1 MRSKE
6 ASRASAASSS
16 TDEDYVVLDAR
27 AVSSDDDEDCDD
39 ALFVLTG
46 AAAATGSAKGS
57 GTKNGKRLRRKRA
70 QQKAAAAGAVEEVDA
85 DVSPDDVSPTVDT
98 DDSEGTELMDANDS
112 EGGDDVEGAAHQLAL
127 AQPALAQPALAQPAL
142 AQPAL
147 AQPALAQT
155 DAAEAAVHQAEAEGL
170 RLQPSDN
177 ATGFRGVYSDAC
189 SRHKVKPFKAS
200 YKKAGKNVHI
210 GSFAT
215 AEEAALAYARTPEVQ
230 AAAARAPVV
239 VQATTARGRPKPVP
253 LTTEVADDGKLPA
266 KKRRHAHSPGTSPC
280 TSTSPS
286 SACERALGA
295 HAQVH
300 APARAQEQ
308 AKVEVAEPAP
318 LTAEAEEALAQ
329 AAAEGLTLQRKAGYT
344 GYKGVK
350 LRRDSR
356 SRKYEARVCRAGKQV
371 HLGSFDTAE
380 EAALAYARTP
390 EAQAEVVKPVKINA
404 SRVPIS
410 KPAPLTADEVVAQAT
425 AEGLGLE
432 PSSTSNNSGF
442 KGVTINNGARQQQG
456 RRFEARAQRAGKKM
470 FLGAYATA
478 EEAAL
483 AYARATKV

>member
-70 QQKAAAAGAVEEVDA
+70 QQKAAAAGAVEEGDA

-112 EGGDDVEGAAHQLAL
+112 EGGDDVEGAAHQL
-127 AQPALAQPALAQPAL
+127 AL

-230 AAAARAPVV
+230 AAEARAPVV

-295 HAQVH
+295 HAQMQ

-308 AKVEVAEPAP
+308 AEVEVAEPAP

>member
-127 AQPALAQPALAQPAL
+127 AQPALAQPALAQ
-142 AQPAL
+142 
-147 AQPALAQT
+147 T

-230 AAAARAPVV
+230 AAEARAPVV

>member
-46 AAAATGSAKGS
+46 AAAATGRGKGS
-57 GTKNGKRLRRKRA
+57 GTKDGKRLRRKRA

-112 EGGDDVEGAAHQLAL
+112 EGGDDVEGAAHQL
-127 AQPALAQPALAQPAL
+127 ALAQPAL

>member
-6 ASRASAASSS
+6 ASRASAGSSS

-85 DVSPDDVSPTVDT
+85 DVSPDGVSPTVDT

-112 EGGDDVEGAAHQLAL
+112 EGGDDVEGAAHQL
-127 AQPALAQPALAQPAL
+127 AL

>member
-112 EGGDDVEGAAHQLAL
+112 EGGDDVEGAAHQL
-127 AQPALAQPALAQPAL
+127 AL

>member
-112 EGGDDVEGAAHQLAL
+112 EGGDDVEGAAHQL
-127 AQPALAQPALAQPAL
+127 AL

-425 AEGLGLE
+425 VEGLGLE